1 MHSRAWGGSSNHK
14 HAFGHAD
21 IGECCDGEWSLGKIL
36 GKINGTVI
44 EGIVIHGLFINCI
57 VFRGIVFRGIHI
69 REPVC

>member
-21 IGECCDGEWSLGKIL
+21 IGECCDGEWSLGNIL

-44 EGIVIHGLFINCI
+44 EGIVIRGL
-57 VFRGIVFRGIHI
+57 HI